1 MKEVNGMDEYAM
13 EMRNISKSFGNVQVL
28 KNISLKLKKGEV
40 LGLVGE
46 NGAGKSTMMNVLG
59 GIYNKNGGE
68 ILIDGK
74 PYNPS
79 NPKDAT
85 TAGIAFVQQELNL
98 FTNLTVMENLFITDM
113 IRNKIGK
120 IKKGEMRKIVKEKL
134 HVIGVDDISP
144 DAIIGELP
152 MGQRQ
157 LVEITKSI
165 MHDANI
171 IIFDEP
177 TTSLSNIEKEKLFK
191 VIDIMQKSGKSI
203 IFISHILE
211 DVFKYTDEIAVL
223 RDGEI
228 ISQRPTKETDEN
240 TVIKEMVGRELT
252 NIYPTCEKT
261 IGDIAF
267 EVKNLSQKSRFD
279 HVNLQVREGEILGI
293 FGLMGAGR
301 TELMKCI
308 FGLDPIDSGEIIY
321 RDKEIYP
328 ITPENCIKNGMAF
341 ITENRR
347 EEGLLIPKT
356 LKENVVLASLQKQ
369 MKNRLF
375 MDKKKEEAG
384 TERMVKELN
393 IRTFD
398 PNKQIVGTLS
408 GGNQQKVVFGK
419 WVLSQP
425 KVFILDEPTRGV
437 DVGAKY
443 EIYVIIQNLAKQ
455 KSSIIVVSSEVE
467 ELMGICDRILIM
479 NKNRFTGELMRDEFK
494 PEKIM
499 KFAVGGEK
507 K

>member
-1 MKEVNGMDEYAM
+1 
-13 EMRNISKSFGNVQVL
+13 
-28 KNISLKLKKGEV
+28 
-40 LGLVGE
+40 
-46 NGAGKSTMMNVLG
+46 
-59 GIYNKNGGE
+59 
-68 ILIDGK
+68 
-74 PYNPS
+74 
-79 NPKDAT
+79 
-85 TAGIAFVQQELNL
+85 
-98 FTNLTVMENLFITDM
+98 
-113 IRNKIGK
+113 
-120 IKKGEMRKIVKEKL
+120 
-134 HVIGVDDISP
+134 
-144 DAIIGELP
+144 
-152 MGQRQ
+152 
-157 LVEITKSI
+157 
-165 MHDANI
+165 
-171 IIFDEP
+171 
-177 TTSLSNIEKEKLFK
+177 
-191 VIDIMQKSGKSI
+191 
-203 IFISHILE
+203 
-211 DVFKYTDEIAVL
+211 
-223 RDGEI
+223 
-228 ISQRPTKETDEN
+228 
-240 TVIKEMVGRELT
+240 
-252 NIYPTCEKT
+252 
-261 IGDIAF
+261 
-267 EVKNLSQKSRFD
+267 
-279 HVNLQVREGEILGI
+279 
-293 FGLMGAGR
+293 
-301 TELMKCI
+301 
-308 FGLDPIDSGEIIY
+308 
-321 RDKEIYP
+321 
-328 ITPENCIKNGMAF
+328 MAF

-356 LKENVVLASLQKQ
+356 LKENVVLASLKKQ

-443 EIYVIIQNLAKQ
+443 EIYVIIQSLAKQ